1 MLPILKY
8 WDSWPETTTY
18 DAYYSIT
25 QKTVD
30 GCLEIDVEM
39 PGVTKE
45 EIELKY
51 LDNEEVISIFA
62 KGKINKYIYPR
73 GKIDIDKI
81 EAKLDLGILKI
92 RVPLKNN
99 DRIIKVQ

>member
-39 PGVTKE
+39 PGVAKE
-45 EIELKY
+45 EIEL
-51 LDNEEVISIFA
+51 ISDAPANSLNDFTNSA
-62 KGKINKYIYPR
+62 STGSS
-73 GKIDIDKI
+73 
-81 EAKLDLGILKI
+81 LK
-92 RVPLKNN
+92 
-99 DRIIKVQ
+99 